1 MSPCGFLSV
10 QMGPIYLFNRTST
23 ARFPFIHKLIFLFSS
38 SPQPLPRIHA
48 EFTKLHRMYRSF
60 PGATDQCSWSEFPEL
75 PFIFPPSP
83 ASSNGSRGPPQM
95 QLGLYDPNTSSFGE
109 NQSIDSQD
117 LYAPLCAAI
126 SAPPGRGDEWGAFNL
141 SQLFS
146 VNPDVPPGCES
157 AGSSL
162 LPEQHFIFGDG
173 RSPFAFNIED
183 LWPQPEATSM
193 PLAHEN
199 PIPAPTTYLSMPDP
213 QAPPQHT
220 PLSSLPHPLPPR
232 DSSSFSQ
239 NSQVDNP
246 ISLACLT
253 PPESV
258 STLSDPAFPG
268 DSPVTATPPQPRPI
282 QRSSSR
288 PSKKRKADQ
297 ADSDDESVR
306 TFLYISHLVLNYFF
320 PARKTLLQ
328 CCMMV
333 KPESLARH
341 LKSDGH
347 KRNAGLPLDR
357 PEVCTFCN
365 IA

>member
-1 MSPCGFLSV
+1 
-10 QMGPIYLFNRTST
+10 
-23 ARFPFIHKLIFLFSS
+23 
-38 SPQPLPRIHA
+38 
-48 EFTKLHRMYRSF
+48 MYRSF

-75 PFIFPPSP
+75 PFIFPPPP
-83 ASSNGSRGPPQM
+83 ASSNCTRGPPKM
-95 QLGLYDPNTSSFGE
+95 QLDLFDPNTSSFGE
-109 NQSIDSQD
+109 NQSNGSQNI
-117 LYAPLCAAI
+117 YAPLCAAI
-126 SAPPGRGDEWGAFNL
+126 SAPPRRGDEWGALNL

-146 VNPDVPPGCES
+146 VNPDAPPGCES
-157 AGSSL
+157 AGST
-162 LPEQHFIFGDG
+162 LPEQQFFFGDG
-173 RSPFAFNIED
+173 RPPFAFNIED
-183 LWPQPEATSM
+183 LWPQATSM
-193 PLAHEN
+193 LPAHEN
-199 PIPAPTTYLSMPDP
+199 PIPTPTTYLSMPDP

-220 PLSSLPHPLPPR
+220 HLSSLPLPLPPR

-239 NSQVDNP
+239 ISQVDDPN
-246 ISLACLT
+246 SLACPT

-258 STLSDPAFPG
+258 STLSDSAFPG
-268 DSPVTATPPQPRPI
+268 DSPVAATPPQPRAIHP
-282 QRSSSR
+282 SSSR

-306 TFLYISHLVLNYFF
+306 IFSYFSHLGLIFF
-320 PARKTLLQ
+320 PVRKTLLQ

>member
-1 MSPCGFLSV
+1 
-10 QMGPIYLFNRTST
+10 
-23 ARFPFIHKLIFLFSS
+23 
-38 SPQPLPRIHA
+38 
-48 EFTKLHRMYRSF
+48 MYRSF

-95 QLGLYDPNTSSFGE
+95 QLDPYDLNTSSSGQ
-109 NQSIDSQD
+109 NQSNVSHG
-117 LYAPLCAAI
+117 LYAPLCAA
-126 SAPPGRGDEWGAFNL
+126 SSNPPEGGGEWGAFNL

-146 VNPDVPPGCES
+146 VNPDVPPGS
-157 AGSSL
+157 AGPS
-162 LPEQHFIFGDG
+162 LPEQQFIFGDG
-173 RSPFAFNIED
+173 RSPFVFNTED
-183 LWPQPEATSM
+183 LWPM
-193 PLAHEN
+193 PPAHVN
-199 PIPAPTTYLSMPDP
+199 HIPAPTTYLSTPDP

-220 PLSSLPHPLPPR
+220 PLPSLPHPLPPR

-239 NSQVDNP
+239 NSQLDDP
-246 ISLACLT
+246 ISLACPT

-258 STLSDPAFPG
+258 STLSDSAIPG

-282 QRSSSR
+282 QRQSSR

-306 TFLYISHLVLNYFF
+306 TFLYFSHLVLNCF

>member
-1 MSPCGFLSV
+1 VNEPLWISVGPDGPHIFIQSNFNCPLSLHPQTDSSLRPRNPSLV
-10 QMGPIYLFNRTST
+10 PTPN
-23 ARFPFIHKLIFLFSS
+23 FIKH
-38 SPQPLPRIHA
+38 
-48 EFTKLHRMYRSF
+48 HRMYRSF
-60 PGATDQCSWSEFPEL
+60 LGTTDQCSWSEFPEL

-95 QLGLYDPNTSSFGE
+95 QLDLYDPNISSFSE
-109 NQSIDSQD
+109 NQSNYSPN

-146 VNPDVPPGCES
+146 VNPGVPPSCEP
-157 AGSSL
+157 ASSS
-162 LPEQHFIFGDG
+162 LPEQQFIFGDG
-173 RSPFAFNIED
+173 LSPFAFNIED
-183 LWPQPEATSM
+183 LWPRATSM
-193 PLAHEN
+193 PPAHEN

-232 DSSSFSQ
+232 DSSTFSQ
-239 NSQVDNP
+239 NSQIDDP
-246 ISLACLT
+246 ISLACPN
-253 PPESV
+253 PPESD
-258 STLSDPAFPG
+258 STPSDPAFPG

-306 TFLYISHLVLNYFF
+306 AFLYFSHVVLNLFF

-357 PEVCTFCN
+357 PEVCTSCN